1 MARKGLSRIASLMSH
16 KSMNAFYKLPTAD
29 LIESI
34 ILTSQGDIR
43 NAVINLHF
51 ASQKG
56 IDRFHNLSYT
66 FFALIVMLYI
76 LDSVGLSTE
85 LANKSSKKS
94 RTEKKKKLKSVGC
107 DESITL
113 FHALGRVFNPKCKL
127 STLT

>member
-1 MARKGLSRIASLMSH
+1 MHG
-16 KSMNAFYKLPTAD
+16 FYKLPTSD

-56 IDRFHNLSYT
+56 IDRIQK
-66 FFALIVMLYI
+66 LILFRSRTEIFYI
-76 LDSVGLSTE
+76 LDSEGLSTVS
-85 LANKSSKKS
+85 AIKSSTKSTGKK
-94 RTEKKKKLKSVGC
+94 RKLKSVGC

-113 FHALGRVFNPKCKL
+113 FHALGRVFNPKCMFF
-127 STLT
+127 TH